1 MRYSQVQDNVG
12 FHHLTKQD
20 LCHAHSNHK
29 SNLVNHERL
38 LFSKLLSVLP
48 DSQTTSLNSK
58 ESQDAGGQL
67 VQSTHCVIRSLA
79 DQIWS
84 LLVLF

>member
-1 MRYSQVQDNVG
+1 MRYSQEQDNVG

-29 SNLVNHERL
+29 SNLVNHKRL

-67 VQSTHCVIRSLA
+67 VQSAHRMIRSLA

-84 LLVLF
+84 L